1 MKRLLACVLMLG
13 CLSAQA
19 QSAWIT
25 DQLEVPVRSG
35 ESNEYRILRFL
46 DSGSEVTIV
55 SRNSATGYSLVR
67 DANNRDGYVLSRY
80 LEDEPTAAKRLAD
93 VQAQMR
99 QVMDDAQNGAARIG
113 QLRDQVETLT
123 DERNAARQE
132 LASVK
137 AELAEIRRISADS
150 VAIFESN
157 QTLREQIQ
165 LLEDESAILRSENLT
180 LSDDRDKTFML
191 IGSGLVIAG
200 IVLGLLLPNLRRRRR
215 VDTW

>member
-1 MKRLLACVLMLG
+1 MKRLLICALS
-13 CLSAQA
+13 CLSLSASA

-25 DQLEVPVRSG
+25 DQLEVPIRSG

-46 DSGSEVTIV
+46 DSGSEVEVV
-55 SRNSATGYSLVR
+55 SRNSESGYSLVR

-80 LEDEPTAAKRLAD
+80 LENEPTAAKRLAS
-93 VQAQMR
+93 VQAEMR
-99 QVMDDAQNGAARIG
+99 QVMDDAQNGAARIA
-113 QLRDQVETLT
+113 QLRDQVTTLT

-137 AELAEIRRISADS
+137 AELSEIRRISADS
-150 VAIFESN
+150 VAIFDSN
-157 QTLREQIQ
+157 QALRQQVQ
-165 LLEDESAILRSENLT
+165 LLEDETSVLRSENLT
-180 LSDDRDKTFML
+180 LSDDRDKTFMM
-191 IGSGLVIAG
+191 IGAGLVIAG

>member
-13 CLSAQA
+13 CFSAQA
-19 QSAWIT
+19 QNAWIT

-80 LEDEPTAAKRLAD
+80 LENEPTAAKRLAD

>member
-1 MKRLLACVLMLG
+1 MKRLLVCVLMLG
-13 CLSAQA
+13 CFSAQA
-19 QSAWIT
+19 QNAWIT

-80 LEDEPTAAKRLAD
+80 LENEPTAAKRLAD

>member
-1 MKRLLACVLMLG
+1 VKRLLACVLMLG
-13 CLSAQA
+13 CFSAQA
-19 QSAWIT
+19 QNAWIT

-80 LEDEPTAAKRLAD
+80 LENEPTAAKRLAD

>member
-19 QSAWIT
+19 QNAWIT

-80 LEDEPTAAKRLAD
+80 LENEPTAAKRLAD